1 MANRK
6 EIVIR
11 RSTRWVGVAAAA
23 RRIGCAPAH
32 LSQILRGVRK
42 SNRTMELLS
51 KNRVRIE
58 AGEVK

>member
-11 RSTRWVGVAAAA
+11 LSTRWVGVAAAA

-42 SNRTMELLS
+42 SNRTMAMLK
-51 KNRVRIE
+51 KNHVKIE
-58 AGEVK
+58 EGK